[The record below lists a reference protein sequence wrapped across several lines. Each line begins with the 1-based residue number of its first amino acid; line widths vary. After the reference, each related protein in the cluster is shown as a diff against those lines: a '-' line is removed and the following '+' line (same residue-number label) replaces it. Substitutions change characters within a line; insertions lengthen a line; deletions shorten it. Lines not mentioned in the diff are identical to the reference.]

1 MTPRRPEPT
10 ADPATARTDAG
21 RLSAN
26 TFGLALAAICALG
39 LLLRLPTLASR
50 SLWLDETY
58 SAWFSAL
65 TLHQLWTDV
74 PRYETHPPM
83 YYSMLVLWRA
93 LFGASE
99 AALRSLSVLAGVL
112 TIAAVACAGRVLR
125 SLPGRDVAAL
135 VAALFLA
142 VNTGSVAYAQQ
153 ARPYALETLAATL
166 AILAAWSLLE
176 RLLVCCP
183 GSSRAVETRWKR
195 VGARRKGESYRAV
208 RRGFATTLRLVY
220 SRIARAKFRDSTLAG
235 RTGARDVMAPAAA
248 LAVSTGATLW
258 MHDTGAVVA
267 LGIWAGLAWTLLVH
281 TRGQHGRQALVL
293 GAAGLGA
300 VAVFSPFLPLLAL
313 QASHVAATAFW
324 VRAEPKDLVAAW
336 YLVTGG
342 SDSTLACFG
351 VLMLAGLATAWR
363 RCRPQALF
371 VAVVLLLPLSAVLAF
386 SFLVKPIF
394 IDRLFE
400 WMTPLAMLV
409 AAIGAVAALPAR
421 ASAAWRVVAIAIT
434 VGLSLKATYWLF
446 AWQREDWR
454 GIVQAIERQ
463 ARPGDLV
470 VVVPNELSVPLAYY
484 ARDPAFPDL
493 LCLPAPFPA
502 QGLQRVYVANLGAPR
517 IAPEDIATLRAR
529 LATHGRVWYI
539 DRLADL
545 YDVDDSVRREIAARH
560 ALRSTGRSLAIHWSL
575 YD

>member
-1 MTPRRPEPT
+1 M
-10 ADPATARTDAG
+10 
-21 RLSAN
+21 
-26 TFGLALAAICALG
+26 LG

-83 YYSMLVLWRA
+83 YYSMLAGWRQ
-93 LFGASE
+93 LFGATE
-99 AALRSLSVLAGVL
+99 AALRSLSVLASVL

-125 SLPGRDVAAL
+125 SLPGGDVTAL

-142 VNTGSVAYAQQ
+142 VNTGSIAYAQQ
-153 ARPYALETLAATL
+153 ARPYALETLFATL

-176 RLLVCCP
+176 RLL
-183 GSSRAVETRWKR
+183 
-195 VGARRKGESYRAV
+195 
-208 RRGFATTLRLVY
+208 
-220 SRIARAKFRDSTLAG
+220 AG
-235 RTGARDVMAPAAA
+235 RSAARDVLGPAAA

-258 MHDTGAVVA
+258 MHDTGAIVA
-267 LGIWAGLAWTLLVH
+267 LGIWAGLALTLLVH

-293 GAAGLGA
+293 AAAGLGA
-300 VAVFSPFLPLLAL
+300 VAVFSPFLVRLAM
-313 QASHVAATAFW
+313 QVSQVSATTFW

-342 SDSTLACFG
+342 SGSTLAGFG
-351 VLMLAGLATAWR
+351 VLMLAGLALAWKR
-363 RCRPQALF
+363 RRPQALF
-371 VAVVLLLPLSAVLAF
+371 LVVVLLLPLALVLLI

-400 WMTPLAMLV
+400 WMTPPAMMA

-421 ASAAWRVVAIAIT
+421 AWRVAAVVLVT
-434 VGLSLKATYWLF
+434 GLSLKSTYWF
-446 AWQREDWR
+446 YGMQREDWR

-484 ARDPAFPDL
+484 ARDPAFPEVL
-493 LCLPAPFPA
+493 VLPGPFPA
-502 QGLQRVYVANLGAPR
+502 LGLRRQYVANLGAPR
-517 IAPEDIATLRAR
+517 IAPEDIATLRAS
-529 LATHGRVWYI
+529 LAVHGRVWYI

-560 ALRSTGRSLAIHWSL
+560 TLRSRTRNLGIVWSL

>member
-1 MTPRRPEPT
+1 MRRRVRQPAAASRKMARECGGCTANIATVPLQRPEPT
-10 ADPATARTDAG
+10 AAPAAAGSDAG
-21 RLSAN
+21 RLRPLA
-26 TFGLALAAICALG
+26 FGLALAAVCVLG

-83 YYSMLVLWRA
+83 YYSMLALWRA

-112 TIAAVACAGRVLR
+112 TIAALACAGRVLR

-142 VNTGSVAYAQQ
+142 VNTGSIAYAQQ

-176 RLLVCCP
+176 RLL
-183 GSSRAVETRWKR
+183 
-195 VGARRKGESYRAV
+195 
-208 RRGFATTLRLVY
+208 
-220 SRIARAKFRDSTLAG
+220 AG
-235 RTGARDVMAPAAA
+235 RTRTRDVLAPAIA
-248 LAVSTGATLW
+248 LALATGATLW

-281 TRGQHGRQALVL
+281 THGPHGRQALVL

-300 VAVFSPFLPLLAL
+300 VIVFSPFLPLLAL

-351 VLMLAGLATAWR
+351 VLMLAGLAAAWR

-421 ASAAWRVVAIAIT
+421 ASRAWRVAAIAVT
-434 VGLSLKATYWLF
+434 VGLSVKATYWLF

-454 GIVQAIERQ
+454 GIVKAIERQ

-484 ARDPAFPDL
+484 ARDPAFPEV
-493 LCLPAPFPA
+493 LCLPGPFPA
-502 QGLQRVYVANLGAPR
+502 QGLPRVYVANLGAPR

>member
-1 MTPRRPEPT
+1 MRPG
-10 ADPATARTDAG
+10 G
-21 RLSAN
+21 RLGAWP
-26 TFGLALAAICALG
+26 FGIALAAVCVLG
-39 LLLRLPTLASR
+39 LLLRLPTLGSR

-65 TLHQLWTDV
+65 SVHQLWTDV

-83 YYSMLVLWRA
+83 YYTLLAGWRQ

-99 AALRSLSVLAGVL
+99 AALRSLSVLASVL
-112 TIAAVACAGRVLR
+112 TIAVVAGAGRVLR
-125 SLPGRDVAAL
+125 SLPGRDVVAL

-153 ARPYALETLAATL
+153 ARPYALETLTATI

-176 RLLVCCP
+176 RLL
-183 GSSRAVETRWKR
+183 
-195 VGARRKGESYRAV
+195 ARRDGV
-208 RRGFATTLRLVY
+208 
-220 SRIARAKFRDSTLAG
+220 
-235 RTGARDVMAPAAA
+235 RDVLAPAAV
-248 LAVSTGATLW
+248 LAASTGATFW
-258 MHDTGAVVA
+258 MHDTGVVVA
-267 LGIWAGLAWTLLVH
+267 LGIWAGLAATLLVN
-281 TRGQHGRQALVL
+281 TRGPHGRQALVL

-300 VAVFSPFLPLLAL
+300 VAVFAPFLPLLAL
-313 QASHVAATAFW
+313 QLSHFTGTAFW
-324 VRAEPKDLVAAW
+324 LRAKPEDLAAAW

-351 VLMLAGLATAWR
+351 ALMLVGLVVAWKR
-363 RCRPQALF
+363 GRPQALY
-371 VAVVLLLPLSAVLAF
+371 VVVVLLLPLATVLAI

-400 WMTPLAMLV
+400 WMTPLAMMA
-409 AAIGAVAALPAR
+409 AAIGAVVALSSR
-421 ASAAWRVVAIAIT
+421 AWRIGLVAVA
-434 VGLSLKATYWLF
+434 VGLSLKSTYWLY

-463 ARPGDLV
+463 ARPGDTV

-484 ARDPAFPDL
+484 GRGPAFPEVVY
-493 LCLPAPFPA
+493 LPGPFPA
-502 QGLQRVYVANLGAPR
+502 LGLQREYVANLGAPR

-529 LATHGRVWYI
+529 LAGHGRVWYVA
-539 DRLADL
+539 RLADL
-545 YDVDDSVRREIAARH
+545 YDPNDSVRREIAAHH
-560 ALRSTGRSLAIHWSL
+560 ALRRLTKNLDVTTSL

>member
-1 MTPRRPEPT
+1 MPAANIAAVPAEPTQRPES
-10 ADPATARTDAG
+10 DDAG
-21 RLSAN
+21 LLRPRLFWPAV
-26 TFGLALAAICALG
+26 AAVCVLG

-83 YYSMLVLWRA
+83 YYSMLVGWRQ

-112 TIAAVACAGRVLR
+112 TIVVVAGAGRVLR
-125 SLPGRDVAAL
+125 TLPGRDATAL

-142 VNTGSVAYAQQ
+142 VNTGSIAYAQQ

-166 AILAAWSLLE
+166 AILAAWRLLE
-176 RLLVCCP
+176 RLL
-183 GSSRAVETRWKR
+183 
-195 VGARRKGESYRAV
+195 
-208 RRGFATTLRLVY
+208 
-220 SRIARAKFRDSTLAG
+220 AG
-235 RTGARDVMAPAAA
+235 RTAWRDVRGPAGA
-248 LAVSTGATLW
+248 LALSTGATLW

-267 LGIWAGLAWTLLVH
+267 LGIWAGLALALLAY
-281 TRGQHGRQALVL
+281 TRGPRGRQALVL

-300 VAVFSPFLPLLAL
+300 IAVFAPFLPLLAL

-324 VRAEPKDLVAAW
+324 VHAEPRDLAAAW

-351 VLMLAGLATAWR
+351 ALMLAGLVAAWR

-371 VAVVLLLPLSAVLAF
+371 VAVVLSLPLASVLAF

-400 WMTPLAMLV
+400 WMTPPAMIV
-409 AAIGAVAALPAR
+409 AAIGALAALRWRVWRVAA
-421 ASAAWRVVAIAIT
+421 VAVT
-434 VGLSLKATYWLF
+434 VAVSLKATYWF
-446 AWQREDWR
+446 HAWQREDWR
-454 GIVQAIERQ
+454 GIVQVIERQ

-484 ARDPAFPDL
+484 ARDPAFPPV
-493 LCLPAPFPA
+493 LCLPGPFPA
-502 QGLQRVYVANLGAPR
+502 PGLPRVYVANLGAPR
-517 IAPEDIATLRAR
+517 VAPEDITVLHAR
-529 LATHGRVWYI
+529 LATAGRVWYI

-545 YDVDDSVRREIAARH
+545 YDVDDSVRREIAAGH
-560 ALRSTGRSLAIHWSL
+560 ALRDTGRSLGIRWSL

>member
-1 MTPRRPEPT
+1 VTPRRPEPT
-10 ADPATARTDAG
+10 ADPATARTDADAG
-21 RLSAN
+21 RLRAT
-26 TFGLALAAICALG
+26 TFWLALAATCALG
-39 LLLRLPTLASR
+39 LLMRLPTLASR

-83 YYSMLVLWRA
+83 YYAMLVGWRA
-93 LFGASE
+93 LFGGSE
-99 AALRSLSVLAGVL
+99 AALRSLSVLASVL
-112 TIAAVACAGRVLR
+112 TIAVVGCAGRVLR

-135 VAALFLA
+135 LAALFLS

-166 AILAAWSLLE
+166 AILAAWALLE
-176 RLLVCCP
+176 RP
-183 GSSRAVETRWKR
+183 
-195 VGARRKGESYRAV
+195 
-208 RRGFATTLRLVY
+208 
-220 SRIARAKFRDSTLAG
+220 LAG
-235 RTGARDVMAPAAA
+235 RTDARDVRAPAAT

-258 MHDTGAVVA
+258 MHDTGAIVA
-267 LGIWAGLAWTLLVH
+267 LGIWAGLALTLLVH
-281 TRGQHGRQALVL
+281 TRGQHARQALVL
-293 GAAGLGA
+293 GAAAAGA
-300 VAVFSPFLPLLAL
+300 VAVFAPFLPLLAL

-324 VRAEPKDLVAAW
+324 VRAEPRDLVAAW

-351 VLMLAGLATAWR
+351 LLMLAGLAAAWR
-363 RCRPQALF
+363 RCRAQALF
-371 VAVVLLLPLSAVLAF
+371 VLVVLLLPLSAVLAF

-400 WMTPLAMLV
+400 WMTPLSMIV

-421 ASAAWRVVAIAIT
+421 ASPAWRVAAVAAIAIT
-434 VGLSLKATYWLF
+434 VGASLKATYWFF

-454 GIVQAIERQ
+454 GIVQAIERE

-470 VVVPNELSVPLAYY
+470 VAVPNELSVPLAYY
-484 ARDPAFPDL
+484 ARDPAFPEL

-502 QGLQRVYVANLGAPR
+502 LDLPRVYVANLGAPR

-539 DRLADL
+539 DRLANL

-560 ALRSTGRSLAIHWSL
+560 ALRSTGHSLAIHWSL

>member
-1 MTPRRPEPT
+1 MPAPGALPGGACAPDPRAGRRHTANIAAVPPQRPEPT
-10 ADPATARTDAG
+10 AAAATAGIDAG
-21 RLSAN
+21 RLRPRG
-26 TFGLALAAICALG
+26 FGLAVAAVCVLG
-39 LLLRLPTLASR
+39 LLLRLPTLATR

-125 SLPGRDVAAL
+125 TLPGRDVAAL

-142 VNTGSVAYAQQ
+142 VNTGSIAYAQQ

-176 RLLVCCP
+176 RLL
-183 GSSRAVETRWKR
+183 
-195 VGARRKGESYRAV
+195 
-208 RRGFATTLRLVY
+208 
-220 SRIARAKFRDSTLAG
+220 AG
-235 RTGARDVMAPAAA
+235 RTGARDVLAPATA

-267 LGIWAGLAWTLLVH
+267 LGIWAGLACTLLVH

-351 VLMLAGLATAWR
+351 VLMLAGLAAAWR

-371 VAVVLLLPLSAVLAF
+371 VAIVLLLPLSAVLAF
-386 SFLVKPIF
+386 SFLVKPVF

-400 WMTPLAMLV
+400 WMTPLAMMV

-421 ASAAWRVVAIAIT
+421 ASPAWRVAAIAVT
-434 VGLSLKATYWLF
+434 VGLSVKATAWFF

-454 GIVQAIERQ
+454 GIVQSIERQ

-484 ARDPAFPDL
+484 ARDPAFPEL
-493 LCLPAPFPA
+493 LCLPGPFPA

-517 IAPEDIATLRAR
+517 IAPEDIATLRAH

-560 ALRSTGRSLAIHWSL
+560 TLRSTGRSLAIHWSL

>member
-1 MTPRRPEPT
+1 MPFQRLVLRAASPAAGVDAHRLRPRVFW
-10 ADPATARTDAG
+10 PAV
-21 RLSAN
+21 
-26 TFGLALAAICALG
+26 AAVCLLG

-83 YYSMLVLWRA
+83 YYSMLAGWRQ

-112 TIAAVACAGRVLR
+112 VIAVVGCAGRVLR
-125 SLPGRDVAAL
+125 SLPGRDVTAL

-153 ARPYALETLAATL
+153 ARPYALETLFATL

-176 RLLVCCP
+176 RLL
-183 GSSRAVETRWKR
+183 
-195 VGARRKGESYRAV
+195 
-208 RRGFATTLRLVY
+208 
-220 SRIARAKFRDSTLAG
+220 AG
-235 RTGARDVMAPAAA
+235 RDGTHDVSAPAAT
-248 LAVSTGATLW
+248 LAASTGATLW
-258 MHDTGAVVA
+258 MHDTGAIVA
-267 LGIWAGLAWTLLVH
+267 LGIWVGMTVTLLLH
-281 TRGQHGRQALVL
+281 TRGRHGREALVL
-293 GAAGLGA
+293 AAAGLGA
-300 VAVFSPFLPLLAL
+300 LAIFSPFLARLA
-313 QASHVAATAFW
+313 QQMSHVSATAFW
-324 VRAEPKDLVAAW
+324 VRAEPKDLMAAW

-342 SDSTLACFG
+342 SDSTLAGFG
-351 VLMLAGLATAWR
+351 ALMLAGLALTWK

-371 VAVVLLLPLSAVLAF
+371 IAIVLLLPLSVVLAF

-400 WMTPLAMLV
+400 WMTPLAMLA
-409 AAIGAVAALPAR
+409 AAIGAVAALPAC
-421 ASAAWRVVAIAIT
+421 AWRAAAIVVVT
-434 VGLSLKATYWLF
+434 GLSLKGTYWLYGT
-446 AWQREDWR
+446 QREDWR

-470 VVVPNELSVPLAYY
+470 VIVPNELSVPLAYY
-484 ARDPAFPDL
+484 ARDPAFPQVL
-493 LCLPAPFPA
+493 VLPGPFPA
-502 QGLQRVYVANLGAPR
+502 LGLPRQYVANLGAPR
-517 IAPEDIATLRAR
+517 IEPEDIATLRAS
-529 LATHGRVWYI
+529 LASHGRVWYI
-539 DRLADL
+539 DRLADI

-560 ALRSTGRSLAIHWSL
+560 TLRSRTKNLGIVWSL

>member
-1 MTPRRPEPT
+1 VTPRRPEPT
-10 ADPATARTDAG
+10 ADPATAGTQAG
-21 RLSAN
+21 RLRPT
-26 TFGLALAAICALG
+26 TFALAVAAVCVLG
-39 LLLRLPTLASR
+39 LLLRLPTLAGR

-99 AALRSLSVLAGVL
+99 GALRSLSVLASVL
-112 TIAAVACAGRVLR
+112 TIAVVACAGRVLR

-176 RLLVCCP
+176 RLL
-183 GSSRAVETRWKR
+183 
-195 VGARRKGESYRAV
+195 
-208 RRGFATTLRLVY
+208 
-220 SRIARAKFRDSTLAG
+220 AG
-235 RTGARDVMAPAAA
+235 RTGARDVGAPAAA

-258 MHDTGAVVA
+258 MHDTGAMVA
-267 LGIWAGLAWTLLVH
+267 LGVWAGLALTLLVH
-281 TRGQHGRQALVL
+281 TRGQRGRQSLVL

-313 QASHVAATAFW
+313 QATHVAATAFW
-324 VRAEPKDLVAAW
+324 VRSEPKDLVAAW

-351 VLMLAGLATAWR
+351 VLMLAGLVAAWR

-371 VAVVLLLPLSAVLAF
+371 VLVVLLLPLSAVLAF

-400 WMTPLAMLV
+400 WMTPLAMVV
-409 AAIGAVAALPAR
+409 AAIGAVAALPSR
-421 ASAAWRVVAIAIT
+421 ASPAWRVAAIAIT
-434 VGLSLKATYWLF
+434 VGLSLKATYWLL

-484 ARDPAFPDL
+484 ARGPAFPEL
-493 LCLPAPFPA
+493 LCLPGPFPA
-502 QGLQRVYVANLGAPR
+502 LDLPRVYVANLGAPR
-517 IAPEDIATLRAR
+517 IAPEDIAALRAR

-560 ALRSTGRSLAIHWSL
+560 TLRSTGHSLAIHWSL

>member
-1 MTPRRPEPT
+1 MDAANIPAVPAALSQLPET
-10 ADPATARTDAG
+10 ADAG
-21 RLSAN
+21 RLRPRVFWPAVAAVCL
-26 TFGLALAAICALG
+26 LA

-83 YYSMLVLWRA
+83 YYSMLVGWRA

-112 TIAAVACAGRVLR
+112 AILAVACAGRVLR
-125 SLPGRDVAAL
+125 TLPGRDATAL

-142 VNTGSVAYAQQ
+142 VNTGSIAYAQQ

-176 RLLVCCP
+176 RLL
-183 GSSRAVETRWKR
+183 
-195 VGARRKGESYRAV
+195 
-208 RRGFATTLRLVY
+208 
-220 SRIARAKFRDSTLAG
+220 AG
-235 RTGARDVMAPAAA
+235 RTGLRDVRRPAAA
-248 LAVSTGATLW
+248 LALATGATLW

-267 LGIWAGLAWTLLVH
+267 LGIWAGLALTLLVH
-281 TRGQHGRQALVL
+281 TRGPRGRQALVL
-293 GAAGLGA
+293 GGAGLGA
-300 VAVFSPFLPLLAL
+300 IAVFSPFLPVLAL
-313 QASHVAATAFW
+313 QAAHVAATAFW
-324 VRAEPKDLVAAW
+324 VQAQPKDLVAAW

-351 VLMLAGLATAWR
+351 ALMLAGLAAAWR

-371 VAVVLLLPLSAVLAF
+371 IAVVLLLPLALVLAF

-400 WMTPLAMLV
+400 WMTPPAMIVAALGATAALRRRFWRV
-409 AAIGAVAALPAR
+409 AAIAVT
-421 ASAAWRVVAIAIT
+421 VA
-434 VGLSLKATYWLF
+434 VSLKATYWF
-446 AWQREDWR
+446 YAWQREDWR

-484 ARDPAFPDL
+484 ARAPAFPEV
-493 LCLPAPFPA
+493 LCLPGPFPA
-502 QGLQRVYVANLGAPR
+502 TGLPRVYVANLGAPR

-529 LATHGRVWYI
+529 LAAPGRVWYI

-560 ALRSTGRSLAIHWSL
+560 ALRSTGRSLAIRWSL